1 MAMPKAG
8 VSLVVENDQQFK
20 AALSEVNAGLRV
32 NKQQMQLVTE
42 QTREMDDRQ
51 AALQQRYEAA
61 QQTLQSYRDKVQVLQ
76 QAYENSARREG
87 EASKTTMEWRASLI
101 SAQTE
106 VAKQESLLRDLSSG
120 QETARRP
127 PPAWRMW
134 STAWPMRW
142 ESVCRPACRPRLT
155 SWTASRPAVQLR

>member
-101 SAQTE
+101 SAQT
-106 VAKQESLLRDLSSG
+106 
-120 QETARRP
+120 
-127 PPAWRMW
+127 
-134 STAWPMRW
+134 MRW

-155 SWTASRPAVQLR
+155 SWTASLPAVQLR

>member
-61 QQTLQSYRDKVQVLQ
+61 QQTLQSYRDK
-76 QAYENSARREG
+76 
-87 EASKTTMEWRASLI
+87 
-101 SAQTE
+101 
-106 VAKQESLLRDLSSG
+106 
-120 QETARRP
+120 
-127 PPAWRMW
+127 
-134 STAWPMRW
+134 
-142 ESVCRPACRPRLT
+142 CRCC
-155 SWTASRPAVQLR
+155 SRPTKTALGVRVRPVKRPWSGGQA

>member
-20 AALSEVNAGLRV
+20 AALSEVNAGLKV

-51 AALQQRYEAA
+51 ATLQQRYEAA

-87 EASKTTMEWRASLI
+87 ESSKTTMQWRASLI

-106 VAKQESLLRDLSSG
+106 VAKQENLLKELSDQ
-120 QETARRP
+120 QERTNK
-127 PPAWRMW
+127 
-134 STAWPMRW
+134 T
-142 ESVCRPACRPRLT
+142 
-155 SWTASRPAVQLR
+155 TASLADVVRPSQCAGNQSAARLADCG

>member
-1 MAMPKAG
+1 MSMPKAG

-32 NKQQMQLVTE
+32 NKQQMQLVAE

-87 EASKTTMEWRASLI
+87 EASKTTMQWRAIPTRLSRANW
-101 SAQTE
+101 SAVTN
-106 VAKQESLLRDLSSG
+106 
-120 QETARRP
+120 
-127 PPAWRMW
+127 
-134 STAWPMRW
+134 
-142 ESVCRPACRPRLT
+142 
-155 SWTASRPAVQLR
+155 AVP